1 MERRVALINNTNLL
15 TDNIVSAIRRNAVR
29 HGPTN
34 GVFAVLY
41 QNTDSNDP
49 CFGDLL
55 PDEVMSRE
63 FPLDPLIFPM
73 YAEIIPEVR
82 AYDVVRNSSKAI
94 GWICVC
100 IRIDGYDDGCPDYIL
115 DGLDAAVKR
124 TVPCHIKRGTL
135 S

>member
-29 HGPTN
+29 HGLTN

-55 PDEVMSRE
+55 PDEV
-63 FPLDPLIFPM
+63 
-73 YAEIIPEVR
+73 IIPEVR
-82 AYDVVRNSSKAI
+82 AYDVVCNSSKAI